1 MKKLGKLFPMFL
13 LSCTLTFAAGC
24 GTDSKNDQND
34 MANNNAAT
42 ESAGGQVDG
51 NDTQMGTEAF
61 DGTGTDDLYP
71 GTAGESE
78 TAADNGITNGTD
90 NGLANNGTTNGT
102 GTGTGNAA
110 DRTGNTVGN
119 AADNAG
125 NAVGNAAD
133 DAGNTIGNV
142 ADDMG
147 NAAGNIID
155 DAGEAVGDVAKDIGD
170 GISDLTGTDKTN
182 SATSG
187 TKTGT
192 ANGTGK

>member
-24 GTDSKNDQND
+24 GTDRKNDQDD

-61 DGTGTDDLYP
+61 DGTGTDDRYP
-71 GTAGESE
+71 GTADDSE
-78 TAADNGITNGTD
+78 NAAENGITNGTD
-90 NGLANNGTTNGT
+90 NSLANNGTTNGT
-102 GTGTGNAA
+102 GNAA
-110 DRTGNTVGN
+110 DRTDNTVGN

-133 DAGNTIGNV
+133 DAGNAIGNV
-142 ADDMG
+142 ADDVG

-182 SATSG
+182 SATSS

-192 ANGTGK
+192 DNGTGK